1 MAGGLSKIDCAPVLL
16 SLRNSDLR
24 AICVKAGLRNP
35 GQEAIITSIP
45 ILQGQSRTLQRGT
58 WLRPV
63 PDKVGAAAGVLLQAA
78 ATAPP
83 PLGCRVPR

>member
-16 SLRNSDLR
+16 SLRNSGLR
-24 AICVKAGLRNP
+24 AICAKAALRNP
-35 GQEAIITSIP
+35 GQEAIITSTP

-78 ATAPP
+78 APTQP
-83 PLGCRVPR
+83 PLGCRVPG